1 MLRRAWRRRV
11 HRLAVATAATSC
23 SAPQARMASADC
35 LRRSME
41 RSCWNGLVALR
52 WPPTIEPIVALAQSL
67 SAYGPHRQI
76 AHKGLRSASPINTI
90 LTAGELLGTRTAV
103 PTPPFISPHPL
114 PPILGLFLHHIW
126 QEDGLLPRH
135 ARPLS

>member
-1 MLRRAWRRRV
+1 
-11 HRLAVATAATSC
+11 HRLAVATAATTC

-90 LTAGELLGTRTAV
+90 LTAGGLVGTPRAG
-103 PTPPFISPHPL
+103 PARSFRCPPR
-114 PPILGLFLHHIW
+114 G
-126 QEDGLLPRH
+126 
-135 ARPLS
+135 RPLAAI

>member
-1 MLRRAWRRRV
+1 
-11 HRLAVATAATSC
+11 
-23 SAPQARMASADC
+23 MASADC
-35 LRRSME
+35 RRRSME

-90 LTAGELLGTRTAV
+90 LTAGELLGTRRAV
-103 PTPPFISPHPL
+103 PAGAFISPQPGGRIVGL
-114 PPILGLFLHHIW
+114 IPQPILGD
-126 QEDGLLPRH
+126 DG
-135 ARPLS
+135 

>member
-1 MLRRAWRRRV
+1 
-11 HRLAVATAATSC
+11 
-23 SAPQARMASADC
+23 MASADC
-35 LRRSME
+35 RRRSME

-90 LTAGELLGTRTAV
+90 LTAGGLLGTRSAV
-103 PTPPFISPHPL
+103 PAGAFIGPPRGGRVVAIFLPPICEYDGVLDRPTPP
-114 PPILGLFLHHIW
+114 
-126 QEDGLLPRH
+126 
-135 ARPLS
+135 